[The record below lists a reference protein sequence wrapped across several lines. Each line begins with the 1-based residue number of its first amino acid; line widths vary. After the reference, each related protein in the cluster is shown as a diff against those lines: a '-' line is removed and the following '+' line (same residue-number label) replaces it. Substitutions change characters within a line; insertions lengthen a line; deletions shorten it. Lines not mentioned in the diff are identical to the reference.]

1 MTAPALPDGREV
13 DLHSDDDVAGA
24 AGLDAGHGVKS
35 LSPGT
40 ACLIKAPLLDLDG
53 AKVAEGHA
61 VGASVLLPAAGCD
74 AALEMDLRVARVA
87 QVPQGT
93 GGLVGEGGFLEE
105 ANATGGV
112 LVVGAF
118 EVSLCAADS
127 RESAGAVAVGGQG
140 SGVND
145 CEQGLLAGACLAV
158 VDAGHGGVGQA
169 ECPAWVGGNLTAWA
183 TNTDPNAPY
192 QPVQALLHPEEL
204 WPHLGETSLLLG
216 TRIVPGTLLLSL
228 AVTAAVLYKRHKD
241 GSGRRRKRIA
251 GMAKQKDIEPLMA
264 KAITAKAR
272 SLRPSLKSAKHI
284 DARETGILLGNLQG
298 TRHEVRMGYE
308 DVAVAIMAPRSGKT
322 TSLAIPSIL
331 AAPGPVLLTSNKAAG
346 DAFTATIDAR
356 AAVGRTWSMDP
367 QQIAHAERAMWWNP
381 LSDAKTLDGA
391 GRLAGHFLAASVDA
405 SQQGDFWSKA
415 GSNILSQ
422 LFLAAAL
429 DERPITDVMAWLAFP
444 ADRTP
449 LDILRDHKFAAV
461 AAQLKG
467 TVEGPPETRDGIY
480 ETTCQYAAA
489 LLNSEIAA
497 WVTPQKNVPEFK
509 PSEFVTSKDTLYL
522 LSKDGGGGA
531 SALIAACA
539 DSVMRAAT
547 AQAER
552 AGGRLDPPML
562 AILDEA
568 ANVCKISDLPDLYSH
583 LGSRGII
590 PITILQSYRQ
600 GQKVW
605 GDAGMDAM
613 WSASTIKVIGSGIDD
628 PDFAD
633 KLSRLIGDHDVET
646 TSTST
651 SESGKSTSVSMRQQ
665 RIMAADA
672 IRALPKGTALCFATG
687 MRAAMLDLRPWYLE
701 PGAAELS
708 AASARA
714 SKGITERAI
723 AKATPMQSDFG
734 LAS

>member
-1 MTAPALPDGREV
+1 MPNTSPSSSNDGY
-13 DLHSDDDVAGA
+13 DVAF
-24 AGLDAGHGVKS
+24 K
-35 LSPGT
+35 
-40 ACLIKAPLLDLDG
+40 
-53 AKVAEGHA
+53 
-61 VGASVLLPAAGCD
+61 VLLG
-74 AALEMDLRVARVA
+74 ALAIAVPLSNLAWLCGNFTARITA
-87 QVPQGT
+87 
-93 GGLVGEGGFLEE
+93 
-105 ANATGGV
+105 
-112 LVVGAF
+112 
-118 EVSLCAADS
+118 
-127 RESAGAVAVGGQG
+127 SA
-140 SGVND
+140 
-145 CEQGLLAGACLAV
+145 
-158 VDAGHGGVGQA
+158 
-169 ECPAWVGGNLTAWA
+169 PW
-183 TNTDPNAPY
+183 APY
-192 QPVQALLHPEEL
+192 QPVQALLHPARL
-204 WPHLGETSLLLG
+204 WPQAGQASLLWA
-216 TRIVPGTLLLSL
+216 TRIIPFAVLTAL
-228 AVTAAVLYKRHKD
+228 ALTAAVVWSRHKNA
-241 GSGRRRKRIA
+241 GGGRNKVA
-251 GMAKQKDIEPLMA
+251 AMAKPKDIEPLMA
-264 KAITAKAR
+264 KAITSKAR
-272 SLRPSLKSAKHI
+272 SLRPSLKNAKHI
-284 DARETGILLGNLQG
+284 APADTGILLGNLQG

-331 AAPGPVLLTSNKAAG
+331 AAPGAVLLTSNKAAG
-346 DAFTATIDAR
+346 DAYTATLDAR
-356 AAVGRTWSMDP
+356 ATVGRVWSMDP
-367 QQIAHAERAMWWNP
+367 QQIAHVARQMWWDP
-381 LSDAKTLDGA
+381 LADATTLDGA

-429 DERPITDVMAWLAFP
+429 DERPITDVMTWLAFP

-449 LDILRDHKFAAV
+449 LDILRDHSFTAV
-461 AAQLKG
+461 ASQLKG

-480 ETTCQYAAA
+480 ETARQYAAA

-497 WVTPQKNVPEFK
+497 WVTPQKDVPEFR
-509 PSEFVTSKDTLYL
+509 PAEFVTSADTLYL

-605 GDAGMDAM
+605 SDAGMDAM
-613 WSASTIKVIGSGIDD
+613 WSASTIKIIGSGIDD

-633 KLSRLIGDHDVET
+633 KLSRLIGDHDMET
-646 TSTST
+646 TSTSV
-651 SESGKSTSVSMRQQ
+651 SESGKSTSVSMRQE
-665 RIMAADA
+665 RILPADA

-701 PGAAELS
+701 PGADALA

-714 SKGITERAI
+714 SKAITTRAV
-723 AKATPMQSDFG
+723 AKAAPQQSDFG
-734 LAS
+734 TTA

>member
-1 MTAPALPDGREV
+1 MPNSPSV
-13 DLHSDDDVAGA
+13 S
-24 AGLDAGHGVKS
+24 S
-35 LSPGT
+35 SPGT
-40 ACLIKAPLLDLDG
+40 DLAFKALL
-53 AKVAEGHA
+53 
-61 VGASVLLPAAGCD
+61 
-74 AALEMDLRVARVA
+74 
-87 QVPQGT
+87 GT
-93 GGLVGEGGFLEE
+93 F
-105 ANATGGV
+105 
-112 LVVGAF
+112 
-118 EVSLCAADS
+118 
-127 RESAGAVAVGGQG
+127 AVAVPTA
-140 SGVND
+140 N
-145 CEQGLLAGACLAV
+145 A
-158 VDAGHGGVGQA
+158 
-169 ECPAWVGGNLTAWA
+169 AWLSGNLTARITGEPW
-183 TNTDPNAPY
+183 APY
-192 QPVQALLHPEEL
+192 QPADALLHPGRL
-204 WPHLGETSLLLG
+204 WPGIGETSLLIG
-216 TRIVPGTLLLSL
+216 CRIVPAAFLILL
-228 AVTAAVLYKRHKD
+228 AVIATLCWRQHR
-241 GSGRRRKRIA
+241 GGSSGRKVA
-251 GMAKQKDIEPLMA
+251 GMAKAKDVEPLLA

-272 SLRPSLKSAKHI
+272 SLRPSLKEAKSI
-284 DARETGILLGNLQG
+284 APADTGILLGNLAG
-298 TRHEVRMGYE
+298 TRTEVRMGYE

-331 AAPGPVLLTSNKAAG
+331 TAPGPVLLTSNKAAQ
-346 DAFTATIDAR
+346 DAFTTTVDAR
-356 AAVGRTWSMDP
+356 ATVGRVWTMDP
-367 QQIAHAERAMWWNP
+367 QQIAHAARKMWWNP
-381 LSDAKTLDGA
+381 LDSAKTLDGA

-429 DERPITDVMAWLAFP
+429 DERPITDVMDWLAFP
-444 ADRTP
+444 ANRAP
-449 LDILRDHKFAAV
+449 LDILRDHGFAAV

-480 ETTCQYAAA
+480 ETARQYAAA
-489 LLNSEIAA
+489 LLNTEIAR
-497 WVTPQKNVPEFK
+497 WVTPQEDVPEFR
-509 PSEFVTSKDTLYL
+509 PGDFVTSKDTLYL

-590 PITILQSYRQ
+590 PVTILQSYRQ

-613 WSASTIKVIGSGIDD
+613 WSASTIKVIGAGIDD

-646 TSTST
+646 RSTST
-651 SESGKSTSVSMRQQ
+651 SDSGTSTSISMRQE
-665 RIMAADA
+665 RILPADA
-672 IRALPKGTALCFATG
+672 IRALAKGTALLFATG
-687 MRAAMLDLRPWYLE
+687 MRAAMLDLRPWYQE
-701 PGAAELS
+701 PGADALS

-714 SKGITERAI
+714 SKAITARAI
-723 AKATPMQSDFG
+723 GKHNPQPDDYDTAA
-734 LAS
+734 

>member
-1 MTAPALPDGREV
+1 MSNPSPNSNDGYDMAFKALIGALVIALP
-13 DLHSDDDVAGA
+13 
-24 AGLDAGHGVKS
+24 
-35 LSPGT
+35 LST
-40 ACLIKAPLLDLDG
+40 LAWL
-53 AKVAEGHA
+53 
-61 VGASVLLPAAGCD
+61 
-74 AALEMDLRVARVA
+74 
-87 QVPQGT
+87 
-93 GGLVGEGGFLEE
+93 GG
-105 ANATGGV
+105 NAT
-112 LVVGAF
+112 AWITN
-118 EVSLCAADS
+118 
-127 RESAGAVAVGGQG
+127 
-140 SGVND
+140 SG
-145 CEQGLLAGACLAV
+145 
-158 VDAGHGGVGQA
+158 
-169 ECPAWVGGNLTAWA
+169 PWV
-183 TNTDPNAPY
+183 PY
-192 QPVQALLHPEEL
+192 QPAEALLHPERL
-204 WPHLGETSLLLG
+204 WPPAGETSLLIG
-216 TRIVPGTLLLSL
+216 TRILPAMVLLALSVFRYL
-228 AVTAAVLYKRHKD
+228 WW
-241 GSGRRRKRIA
+241 SRRRGASGKRKRVA
-251 GMAKQKDIEPLMA
+251 GMAQRRDIEPLLA

-272 SLRPSLKSAKHI
+272 SLRPSLKDAKAI
-284 DARETGILLGNLQG
+284 DASDTGVLLGNLQG
-298 TRHEVRMGYE
+298 SRSEVRMGFE

-322 TSLAIPSIL
+322 TCLAIPAIL

-346 DAFTATIDAR
+346 DAYTATLDAR
-356 AAVGRTWSMDP
+356 GEDGRTWSMDP
-367 QQIAHAERAMWWNP
+367 QQIAHATREMWWNP
-381 LSDAKTLDGA
+381 LATAKSLDGA

-429 DERPITDVMAWLAFP
+429 DERPITDVMQWLAFP
-444 ADRTP
+444 ADRRP
-449 LDILRDHKFAAV
+449 LDILRDHGFSAV

-480 ETTCQYAAA
+480 ETARQYASA

-497 WVTPQKNVPEFK
+497 WVTPQKGVAEFK
-509 PSEFVTSKDTLYL
+509 PAEFVTSKDTLYL

-547 AQAER
+547 VQAER

-613 WSASTIKVIGSGIDD
+613 WSASTVKVIGSGIDD

-646 TSTST
+646 KSTSI
-651 SESGKSTSVSMRQQ
+651 SDSGKSTSFSMRQE
-665 RIMAADA
+665 RVLPADA

-701 PGAAELS
+701 PGADSLS
-708 AASARA
+708 ATSAAA
-714 SKGITERAI
+714 SKGITDRAV
-723 AKATPMQSDFG
+723 AKAAPKKTDFG
-734 LAS
+734 KAA

>member
-1 MTAPALPDGREV
+1 MPQPSSTSSTDGYDIAFRV
-13 DLHSDDDVAGA
+13 L
-24 AGLDAGHGVKS
+24 GVVLAIAVP
-35 LSPGT
+35 LS
-40 ACLIKAPLLDLDG
+40 
-53 AKVAEGHA
+53 
-61 VGASVLLPAAGCD
+61 
-74 AALEMDLRVARVA
+74 
-87 QVPQGT
+87 
-93 GGLVGEGGFLEE
+93 
-105 ANATGGV
+105 N
-112 LVVGAF
+112 
-118 EVSLCAADS
+118 
-127 RESAGAVAVGGQG
+127 
-140 SGVND
+140 
-145 CEQGLLAGACLAV
+145 LAWL
-158 VDAGHGGVGQA
+158 
-169 ECPAWVGGNLTAWA
+169 GGNLTAWA
-183 TNTDPNAPY
+183 TDTGPRAPY
-192 QPVQALLHPEEL
+192 QPVQALLRPDQL
-204 WPHLGETSLLLG
+204 WPRLGDTSLLLG
-216 TRIVPGTLLLSL
+216 TRILPGTVLLALGI
-228 AVTAAVLYKRHKD
+228 TAAVLYKRHKD
-241 GSGRRRKRIA
+241 GNGGRRKRVA
-251 GMAKQKDIEPLMA
+251 GMAKQRDIEPLLS

-272 SLRPSLKSAKHI
+272 SLRPSLKDAKRLEPA
-284 DARETGILLGNLQG
+284 DTGILLGNLQG
-298 TRHEVRMGYE
+298 TKHEVRMGYE

-331 AAPGPVLLTSNKAAG
+331 NAPGPVLLTSNKAAG
-346 DAFTATIDAR
+346 DAYTATLDAR

-429 DERPITDVMAWLAFP
+429 DERPITDVMQWLAFP

-449 LDILRDHKFAAV
+449 LDVLRDHGFAAV

-480 ETTCQYAAA
+480 ETARQYAAA

-497 WVTPQKNVPEFK
+497 WVTPQKNVAEFK
-509 PSEFVTSKDTLYL
+509 PSEFVASKDTLYL

-531 SALIAACA
+531 SGLIAACA

-651 SESGKSTSVSMRQQ
+651 SESGKSTSVSMRQE
-665 RIMAADA
+665 RILAADA
-672 IRALPKGTALCFATG
+672 IRALPKGTALAFATG

-701 PGAAELS
+701 PGAGELS
-708 AASARA
+708 AASTRA
-714 SKGITERAI
+714 SKDITERAV
-723 AKATPMQSDFG
+723 AKAAPKQYDFG
-734 LAS
+734 KAA

>member
-1 MTAPALPDGREV
+1 MPPSSNSS
-13 DLHSDDDVAGA
+13 SDAYDIVFR
-24 AGLDAGHGVKS
+24 
-35 LSPGT
+35 
-40 ACLIKAPLLDLDG
+40 LLL
-53 AKVAEGHA
+53 
-61 VGASVLLPAAGCD
+61 
-74 AALEMDLRVARVA
+74 
-87 QVPQGT
+87 
-93 GGLVGEGGFLEE
+93 
-105 ANATGGV
+105 GV
-112 LVVGAF
+112 LGVVVPLSHLAWLSGNI
-118 EVSLCAADS
+118 AAW
-127 RESAGAVAVGGQG
+127 
-140 SGVND
+140 
-145 CEQGLLAGACLAV
+145 LT
-158 VDAGHGGVGQA
+158 VDH
-169 ECPAWVGGNLTAWA
+169 W
-183 TNTDPNAPY
+183 APY
-192 QPVQALLHPEEL
+192 QPTAALLHPDQL
-204 WPHLGETSLLLG
+204 WPQVGETSLLIG
-216 TRIVPGTLLLSL
+216 ARIVPIAALLALG
-228 AVTAAVLYKRHKD
+228 AVTGVLWARHKSR
-241 GSGRRRKRIA
+241 SGGRKKIT
-251 GMAKQKDIEPLMA
+251 GMAKARDIEPLMA
-264 KAITAKAR
+264 KAITTKAR
-272 SLRPSLKSAKHI
+272 SLRPSLKDAKHI
-284 DARETGILLGNLQG
+284 EARDTGILLGNLQG
-298 TRHEVRMGYE
+298 TKHEVRMGYE

-322 TSLAIPSIL
+322 TSLAIPSVL

-346 DAFTATIDAR
+346 DAFTATYDAR
-356 AAVGRTWSMDP
+356 ARVGQVWSMDP
-367 QQIAHAERAMWWNP
+367 QQIAHAAREMWWNP
-381 LSDAKTLDGA
+381 LADAKTLDGA
-391 GRLAGHFLAASVDA
+391 GRLASHFLAASVDA
-405 SQQGDFWSKA
+405 NQQGDFWSKA

-429 DERPITDVMAWLAFP
+429 DERPITDVMQWLAFP
-444 ADRTP
+444 TDRTP
-449 LDILRDHKFAAV
+449 LDILRDHDFAAV

-480 ETTCQYAAA
+480 ETARQYAAA

-497 WVTPQKNVPEFK
+497 WVTAQKDVREFR
-509 PSEFVTSKDTLYL
+509 PAEFVTSTDTLFL

-613 WSASTIKVIGSGIDD
+613 WSASTVKVIGSGIDD

-646 TSTST
+646 TSTSR
-651 SESGKSTSVSMRQQ
+651 SESGKSTSVSMRHE
-665 RIMAADA
+665 RILPADA

-701 PGAAELS
+701 PGAAELT
-708 AASARA
+708 AASKRA
-714 SKGITERAI
+714 SDGITKRAV
-723 AKATPMQSDFG
+723 AKHTPRQTDFG
-734 LAS
+734 TAA

>member
-1 MTAPALPDGREV
+1 MPPSSSSNSSTDGY
-13 DLHSDDDVAGA
+13 DLV
-24 AGLDAGHGVKS
+24 LR
-35 LSPGT
+35 
-40 ACLIKAPLLDLDG
+40 LLL
-53 AKVAEGHA
+53 
-61 VGASVLLPAAGCD
+61 
-74 AALEMDLRVARVA
+74 
-87 QVPQGT
+87 
-93 GGLVGEGGFLEE
+93 
-105 ANATGGV
+105 GV
-112 LVVGAF
+112 LAIVVPLAHFAWLSGNITAYLTGA
-118 EVSLCAADS
+118 D
-127 RESAGAVAVGGQG
+127 
-140 SGVND
+140 
-145 CEQGLLAGACLAV
+145 
-158 VDAGHGGVGQA
+158 
-169 ECPAWVGGNLTAWA
+169 W
-183 TNTDPNAPY
+183 APY
-192 QPVQALLHPEEL
+192 QPTAALLHPEQV
-204 WPHLGETSLLLG
+204 WPGTGETSLLIG
-216 TRIVPGTLLLSL
+216 ARIVPVLLLL
-228 AVTAAVLYKRHKD
+228 ALGAAVGVAWARHKSR
-241 GSGRRRKRIA
+241 SGGRKKKITD
-251 GMAKQKDIEPLMA
+251 MAKARDIEPLMA
-264 KAITAKAR
+264 RAITDKAR
-272 SLRPSLKSAKHI
+272 SLRPSLKDAKNI
-284 DARETGILLGNLQG
+284 DAKDTGILLGNLQG
-298 TRHEVRMGYE
+298 SKHEVRMGFE

-331 AAPGPVLLTSNKAAG
+331 HAPGPVLLTSNKAAG
-346 DAFTATIDAR
+346 DAFTTAYEAR
-356 AAVGRTWSMDP
+356 AKAGQVWTMDP
-367 QQIAHAERAMWWNP
+367 QQIAHAAREMWWNP
-381 LSDAKTLDGA
+381 LASATTLDGA
-391 GRLAGHFLAASVDA
+391 NRLAGHFLAASVDA

-422 LFLAAAL
+422 LLLAAAL
-429 DERPITDVMAWLAFP
+429 DERPITDIMQWLAFP

-449 LDILRDHKFAAV
+449 LDILRDHGFAAV

-480 ETTCQYAAA
+480 ETARQYAAA

-497 WVTPQKNVPEFK
+497 WVTPQKDVPEFQ
-509 PSEFVTSKDTLYL
+509 PAQFVTSTDTLFL

-613 WSASTIKVIGSGIDD
+613 WSASTVKVIGSGIDD

-646 TSTST
+646 TSTSH
-651 SESGKSTSVSMRQQ
+651 SESGKSTSVSMRQE
-665 RIMAADA
+665 RILPADA

-701 PGAAELS
+701 PGADELA

-714 SKGITERAI
+714 SKAITARAI
-723 AKATPMQSDFG
+723 AKHAPQQGDYGT
-734 LAS
+734 AA

>member
-1 MTAPALPDGREV
+1 MPNSPSV
-13 DLHSDDDVAGA
+13 S
-24 AGLDAGHGVKS
+24 S
-35 LSPGT
+35 SPGT
-40 ACLIKAPLLDLDG
+40 DLAFKALLGLFG
-53 AKVAEGHA
+53 VA
-61 VGASVLLPAAGCD
+61 VPAA
-74 AALEMDLRVARVA
+74 
-87 QVPQGT
+87 
-93 GGLVGEGGFLEE
+93 
-105 ANATGGV
+105 N
-112 LVVGAF
+112 
-118 EVSLCAADS
+118 
-127 RESAGAVAVGGQG
+127 
-140 SGVND
+140 
-145 CEQGLLAGACLAV
+145 LA
-158 VDAGHGGVGQA
+158 
-169 ECPAWVGGNLTAWA
+169 WITGNLTHTVSGGSW
-183 TNTDPNAPY
+183 APY
-192 QPVQALLHPEEL
+192 RPADALLHPDRL
-204 WPHLGETSLLLG
+204 WPHLGETSLLIGARIIPAALLIALG
-216 TRIVPGTLLLSL
+216 VICSLYWTRRGGGP
-228 AVTAAVLYKRHKD
+228 
-241 GSGRRRKRIA
+241 GRRKKIT
-251 GMAKQKDIEPLMA
+251 GTAKAKDIEPLLA

-272 SLRPSLKSAKHI
+272 SLRPSLKDAKTI
-284 DARETGILLGNLQG
+284 TPAETGILLGNLQG
-298 TRHEVRMGYE
+298 TRTEVRMGYE

-346 DAFTATIDAR
+346 DAYTATLDAR
-356 AAVGRTWSMDP
+356 TAAGRVWTMDP
-367 QQIAHAERAMWWNP
+367 QQIAHAERRMWWNP
-381 LSDAKTLDGA
+381 LAGAKSLDGA

-422 LFLAAAL
+422 VFLAAAL
-429 DERPITDVMAWLAFP
+429 DERPVTDVMDWLAFP
-444 ADRTP
+444 ANRTP
-449 LDILRDHKFAAV
+449 LDILRDHGFTAV

-480 ETTCQYAAA
+480 ETARQYAAA

-497 WVTPQKNVPEFK
+497 WVTPQKEIPEFR
-509 PSEFVTSKDTLYL
+509 PADFVTGTDTLFL

-605 GDAGMDAM
+605 GDSGMDAM
-613 WSASTIKVIGSGIDD
+613 WSAATIKVIGSGIDD

-633 KLSRLIGDHDVET
+633 KLSRLIGDHDVPT

-651 SESGKSTSVSMRQQ
+651 SESGRSTSVSMRQE
-665 RIMAADA
+665 RILPADA
-672 IRALPKGTALCFATG
+672 IRALPKGTALLFATG
-687 MRAAMLDLRPWYLE
+687 MRAAMLDLRPWYTE
-701 PGAAELS
+701 PGADRLA
-708 AASARA
+708 AASALA
-714 SKGITERAI
+714 SKAITARAV
-723 AKATPMQSDFG
+723 AKHAPSPPVPGQD
-734 LAS
+734 A

>member
-1 MTAPALPDGREV
+1 MRSAPSSSSDGYDIALKV
-13 DLHSDDDVAGA
+13 
-24 AGLDAGHGVKS
+24 
-35 LSPGT
+35 
-40 ACLIKAPLLDLDG
+40 LLG
-53 AKVAEGHA
+53 GFA
-61 VGASVLLPAAGCD
+61 VGLPLASIAW
-74 AALEMDLRVARVA
+74 
-87 QVPQGT
+87 
-93 GGLVGEGGFLEE
+93 
-105 ANATGGV
+105 
-112 LVVGAF
+112 
-118 EVSLCAADS
+118 
-127 RESAGAVAVGGQG
+127 
-140 SGVND
+140 
-145 CEQGLLAGACLAV
+145 LA
-158 VDAGHGGVGQA
+158 
-169 ECPAWVGGNLTAWA
+169 GNLTAWA
-183 TNTDPNAPY
+183 TGTGPWAPY
-192 QPVQALLHPEEL
+192 RPADALLRPEQL
-204 WPHLGETSLLLG
+204 WPQAGETSLLLT
-216 TRIVPGTLLLSL
+216 TRVIPVLVTLLLAAAGG
-228 AVTAAVLYKRHKD
+228 AVWLRYKNRGGGGKKKVD
-241 GSGRRRKRIA
+241 
-251 GMAKQKDIEPLMA
+251 GMAKARDIEPLLA
-264 KAITAKAR
+264 KAIESKAR
-272 SLRPSLKSAKHI
+272 SLRPSLKAAKHI
-284 DARETGILLGNLQG
+284 EPRDAGVLLGNLAG
-298 TRHEVRMGYE
+298 TRHEVRMGFE

-346 DAFTATIDAR
+346 DAYTACLDAR
-356 AAVGRTWSMDP
+356 AAVGRVWSMDP
-367 QQIAHAERAMWWNP
+367 QQIAHAERTMWWNP
-381 LSDAKTLDGA
+381 LADAKTLDGA

-422 LFLAAAL
+422 LLLAAAL
-429 DERPITDVMAWLAFP
+429 DERPITDIMQWLAFP

-449 LDILRDHKFAAV
+449 LDILRDHGFAAV

-480 ETTCQYAAA
+480 ETARQYAAA

-497 WVTPQKNVPEFK
+497 WVTPQKDVPEFR
-509 PSEFVTSKDTLYL
+509 PADFVTSTDTLFL

-613 WSASTIKVIGSGIDD
+613 WSAATVKVIGSGIDD

-633 KLSRLIGDHDVET
+633 KLSRMIGDHDVET
-646 TSTST
+646 TSTSV
-651 SESGKSTSVSMRQQ
+651 SESGKSTSISMRQE
-665 RIMAADA
+665 RILPADA
-672 IRALPKGTALCFATG
+672 IRALPKGSALCLATG
-687 MRAAMLDLRPWYLE
+687 MRVAMLDLRPWYAE
-701 PGAAELS
+701 PGADELA

-714 SKGITERAI
+714 SQAITARAVAKQRPSKG
-723 AKATPMQSDFG
+723 DFEQ
-734 LAS
+734 AA

>member
-1 MTAPALPDGREV
+1 MPNASPASSNGDGY
-13 DLHSDDDVAGA
+13 DLAF
-24 AGLDAGHGVKS
+24 K
-35 LSPGT
+35 
-40 ACLIKAPLLDLDG
+40 
-53 AKVAEGHA
+53 
-61 VGASVLLPAAGCD
+61 VLLGILAIA
-74 AALEMDLRVARVA
+74 
-87 QVPQGT
+87 VPLSN
-93 GGLVGEGGFLEE
+93 LVWL
-105 ANATGGV
+105 T
-112 LVVGAF
+112 
-118 EVSLCAADS
+118 
-127 RESAGAVAVGGQG
+127 
-140 SGVND
+140 
-145 CEQGLLAGACLAV
+145 
-158 VDAGHGGVGQA
+158 
-169 ECPAWVGGNLTAWA
+169 GNLTARITGSGPW
-183 TNTDPNAPY
+183 APY
-192 QPVQALLHPEEL
+192 QPTTALLHPDRL
-204 WPHLGETSLLLG
+204 WPTAGATSLLIG
-216 TRIVPGTLLLSL
+216 ARIIPTTILIAL
-228 AVTAAVLYKRHKD
+228 AVTAAVVWSPRKD
-241 GSGRRRKRIA
+241 SAGGRKKKTA
-251 GMAKQKDIEPLMA
+251 GMAKAKDIEPLMA
-264 KAITAKAR
+264 KAITDKAR
-272 SLRPSLKSAKHI
+272 SLRPSLKSTKHI
-284 DARETGILLGNLQG
+284 DASDTGILLGNLQG
-298 TRHEVRMGYE
+298 SRHEVRMGYE

-331 AAPGPVLLTSNKAAG
+331 NAPGPVLLTSNKAAG
-346 DAFTATIDAR
+346 DAYTTTLDAR
-356 AAVGRTWSMDP
+356 AAAGRVWSMDP

-381 LSDAKTLDGA
+381 LADAKTLDGA

-429 DERPITDVMAWLAFP
+429 DERPITDVMQWLAFP

-449 LDILRDHKFAAV
+449 LDILRDHGFTAV

-480 ETTCQYAAA
+480 ETARQYAAA
-489 LLNSEIAA
+489 LLNSEIAR
-497 WVTPQKNVPEFK
+497 WVTPQTDIPEFR
-509 PSEFVTSKDTLYL
+509 PPQFVGSADTLYL

-613 WSASTIKVIGSGIDD
+613 WSASTVKVIGSGIDD

-633 KLSRLIGDHDVET
+633 KLSRLIGDHDVQT

-651 SESGKSTSVSMRQQ
+651 SDSGKSTSVSMRQE
-665 RIMAADA
+665 RILPADA
-672 IRALPKGTALCFATG
+672 IRALPKGTALLFATG

-701 PGAAELS
+701 PGADELS

-714 SKGITERAI
+714 SKAITARAI
-723 AKATPMQSDFG
+723 AKHAPQQGDYGT
-734 LAS
+734 AA

>member
-1 MTAPALPDGREV
+1 MPQPSSTQATDGYDIAFR
-13 DLHSDDDVAGA
+13 
-24 AGLDAGHGVKS
+24 
-35 LSPGT
+35 
-40 ACLIKAPLLDLDG
+40 
-53 AKVAEGHA
+53 
-61 VGASVLLPAAGCD
+61 VLLG
-74 AALEMDLRVARVA
+74 ALTVV
-87 QVPQGT
+87 VPLST
-93 GGLVGEGGFLEE
+93 LAWLGGNF
-105 ANATGGV
+105 T
-112 LVVGAF
+112 
-118 EVSLCAADS
+118 
-127 RESAGAVAVGGQG
+127 
-140 SGVND
+140 
-145 CEQGLLAGACLAV
+145 
-158 VDAGHGGVGQA
+158 
-169 ECPAWVGGNLTAWA
+169 AWVTNSGPWA
-183 TNTDPNAPY
+183 SY
-192 QPVQALLHPEEL
+192 QPVDALLHPTRL
-204 WPHLGETSLLLG
+204 WPAAGETSLLIG
-216 TRIVPGTLLLSL
+216 ARIMPVAVLTGL
-228 AVTAAVLYKRHKD
+228 AVAAAVVWSRQN
-241 GSGRRRKRIA
+241 GSGGRKKRIA
-251 GMAKQKDIEPLMA
+251 GMAKHKDIEPLMA

-272 SLRPSLKSAKHI
+272 SLRPSLKGAKHI
-284 DARETGILLGNLQG
+284 EARDTGILLGNLQG
-298 TRHEVRMGYE
+298 TRLEVRMGYE

-331 AAPGPVLLTSNKAAG
+331 NAPGPVILTSNKAAG
-346 DAFTATIDAR
+346 DAYTATLDAR
-356 AAVGRTWSMDP
+356 QEAGRTWSMDP
-367 QQIAHAERAMWWNP
+367 QQIAHAAREMWWNP
-381 LSDAKTLDGA
+381 LADAKTLDGA
-391 GRLAGHFLAASVDA
+391 GRLARHFLAASVDA

-429 DERPITDVMAWLAFP
+429 DERPITDVMQWLAFP

-449 LDILRDHKFAAV
+449 LDILRDHGFTAV

-480 ETTCQYAAA
+480 ETARQYAAA

-497 WVTPQKNVPEFK
+497 WVTPQKDVPEFR
-509 PSEFVTSKDTLYL
+509 PSEFVTSKDSLYL

-646 TSTST
+646 KSTST
-651 SESGKSTSVSMRQQ
+651 SDSGTSTSISMRQE
-665 RIMAADA
+665 RILAADA
-672 IRALPKGTALCFATG
+672 IRALPKGTAICLATG

-701 PGAAELS
+701 PGAGEL
-708 AASARA
+708 ATASKRA
-714 SKGITERAI
+714 SDSITQRAV
-723 AKATPMQSDFG
+723 AKAAPKRSDFKK
-734 LAS
+734 AA

>member
-1 MTAPALPDGREV
+1 MPPTSANNSDGYDIAFR
-13 DLHSDDDVAGA
+13 L
-24 AGLDAGHGVKS
+24 LMGVLAVVVP
-35 LSPGT
+35 LSHLAWLSGNIT
-40 ACLIKAPLLDLDG
+40 ACLT
-53 AKVAEGHA
+53 GHPW
-61 VGASVLLPAAGCD
+61 AS
-74 AALEMDLRVARVA
+74 
-87 QVPQGT
+87 
-93 GGLVGEGGFLEE
+93 
-105 ANATGGV
+105 
-112 LVVGAF
+112 
-118 EVSLCAADS
+118 
-127 RESAGAVAVGGQG
+127 
-140 SGVND
+140 
-145 CEQGLLAGACLAV
+145 
-158 VDAGHGGVGQA
+158 
-169 ECPAWVGGNLTAWA
+169 
-183 TNTDPNAPY
+183 Y
-192 QPVQALLHPEEL
+192 QPTTALLHPDQL
-204 WPHLGETSLLLG
+204 WPTVGETSLLIGARIIPVTVLLALG
-216 TRIVPGTLLLSL
+216 ATAGLLW
-228 AVTAAVLYKRHKD
+228 ARHKSN
-241 GSGRRRKRIA
+241 GGGRKKKIT
-251 GMAKQKDIEPLMA
+251 GMAKPKDIEPLMA
-264 KAITAKAR
+264 KAITDKAR
-272 SLRPSLKSAKHI
+272 SLRPSLKTAKHI
-284 DARETGILLGNLQG
+284 DARDTGILLGNLQG

-331 AAPGPVLLTSNKAAG
+331 NAPGPVLLTSNKAAG
-346 DAFTATIDAR
+346 DAYTATLDAR
-356 AAVGRTWSMDP
+356 AAVGRVWSMDP
-367 QQIAHAERAMWWNP
+367 QQIAHAAREMWWNP
-381 LSDAKTLDGA
+381 LADAKTLDGA

-429 DERPITDVMAWLAFP
+429 DDRPITDVMQWLAFP

-449 LDILRDHKFAAV
+449 LDILRDHDFTAV

-480 ETTCQYAAA
+480 ETARQYAAA

-497 WVTPQKNVPEFK
+497 WVTPQKDVPEFR
-509 PSEFVTSKDTLYL
+509 PSEFVTSTNTLYL

-613 WSASTIKVIGSGIDD
+613 WSAATVKVIGSGIDD

-651 SESGKSTSVSMRQQ
+651 SESGKSTSVSMRQE
-665 RIMAADA
+665 RILPADA
-672 IRALPKGTALCFATG
+672 IRALPKGTALVFATG
-687 MRAAMLDLRPWYLE
+687 MRAAMLALRPWYLE
-701 PGAAELS
+701 SGAGELA

-714 SKGITERAI
+714 SKAITDRAV
-723 AKATPMQSDFG
+723 AKHAPLQSDYRQ
-734 LAS
+734 AA

>member
-1 MTAPALPDGREV
+1 MPQSPSAPGGSTDGYDIAFR
-13 DLHSDDDVAGA
+13 
-24 AGLDAGHGVKS
+24 
-35 LSPGT
+35 
-40 ACLIKAPLLDLDG
+40 
-53 AKVAEGHA
+53 
-61 VGASVLLPAAGCD
+61 VLLVVLAMTVPLS
-74 AALEMDLRVARVA
+74 AL
-87 QVPQGT
+87 
-93 GGLVGEGGFLEE
+93 
-105 ANATGGV
+105 
-112 LVVGAF
+112 
-118 EVSLCAADS
+118 
-127 RESAGAVAVGGQG
+127 
-140 SGVND
+140 
-145 CEQGLLAGACLAV
+145 
-158 VDAGHGGVGQA
+158 
-169 ECPAWVGGNLTAWA
+169 AWLGGNITAYV
-183 TNTDPNAPY
+183 TDSGPWVDY
-192 QPVQALLHPEEL
+192 QPVQALLNPERL
-204 WPHLGETSLLLG
+204 WPRVGETSLPIG
-216 TRIVPGTLLLSL
+216 ARIVPAATLLAL
-228 AVTAAVLYKRHKD
+228 AVLGAVLWSRHR
-241 GSGRRRKRIA
+241 GGAGGRRKKVS
-251 GMAKQKDIEPLMA
+251 GMAKQKDIEPLLS
-264 KAITAKAR
+264 KSITAKAR
-272 SLRPSLKSAKHI
+272 SLRPSLKNAKTVEAK
-284 DARETGILLGNLQG
+284 DTGILLGNLQG

-331 AAPGPVLLTSNKAAG
+331 GAPGPVLLTSNKAAG
-346 DAFTATIDAR
+346 DAYTATLEAR
-356 AAVGRTWSMDP
+356 AKVGRTWSMDP
-367 QQIAHAERAMWWNP
+367 QQIAHAKREMWWNP
-381 LSDAKTLDGA
+381 LTDARTLDGA

-429 DERPITDVMAWLAFP
+429 DERPITDVMQWLAFP
-444 ADRTP
+444 ADRAP
-449 LDILRDHKFAAV
+449 LDILRDHGFAAV

-480 ETTCQYAAA
+480 ETARQYAAT

-497 WVTPQKNVPEFK
+497 WVTPQKNIAESRPAD
-509 PSEFVTSKDTLYL
+509 FVTSRDTLYL

-552 AGGRLDPPML
+552 AGGRLDPLML

-646 TSTST
+646 KSTST
-651 SESGKSTSVSMRQQ
+651 SESGKSTSISMRQE
-665 RIMAADA
+665 RMLPADA

-701 PGAAELS
+701 PDADELS
-708 AASARA
+708 TASARA
-714 SKGITERAI
+714 SKAITTRAV
-723 AKATPMQSDFG
+723 AKAAPKQTDFG
-734 LAS
+734 TAA

>member
-1 MTAPALPDGREV
+1 MRSAPSTSSDGYDIALKV
-13 DLHSDDDVAGA
+13 LLA
-24 AGLDAGHGVKS
+24 AL
-35 LSPGT
+35 
-40 ACLIKAPLLDLDG
+40 
-53 AKVAEGHA
+53 A
-61 VGASVLLPAAGCD
+61 VGLPAA
-74 AALEMDLRVARVA
+74 
-87 QVPQGT
+87 
-93 GGLVGEGGFLEE
+93 
-105 ANATGGV
+105 
-112 LVVGAF
+112 
-118 EVSLCAADS
+118 SI
-127 RESAGAVAVGGQG
+127 
-140 SGVND
+140 
-145 CEQGLLAGACLAV
+145 
-158 VDAGHGGVGQA
+158 
-169 ECPAWVGGNLTAWA
+169 AWLSSNIAAWA
-183 TNTDPNAPY
+183 TGTGPWVPY
-192 QPVQALLHPEEL
+192 RPGDALLRPETL
-204 WPHLGETSLLLG
+204 WPTAGETSLLLT
-216 TRIVPGTLLLSL
+216 TRIIPVLLTLLL
-228 AVTAAVLYKRHKD
+228 AAAAGFLWLRFKNRT
-241 GSGRRRKRIA
+241 SGGRKKTVD
-251 GMAKQKDIEPLMA
+251 GMATARDIQPLLA
-264 KAITAKAR
+264 KAVEAKAR
-272 SLRPSLKSAKHI
+272 SLRPSLRNSKHI
-284 DARETGILLGNLQG
+284 EPRDAGVLVGNLAG
-298 TRHEVRMGYE
+298 TRHEVRMGFE

-346 DAFTATIDAR
+346 DAYTACFDAR
-356 AAVGRTWSMDP
+356 CRVGRVWSMDP
-367 QQIAHAERAMWWNP
+367 QQIAHAERTMWWNP

-415 GSNILSQ
+415 GSNILAQ

-429 DERPITDVMAWLAFP
+429 DERPITDVMGWLAFP

-449 LDILRDHKFAAV
+449 LDILRDHRFTAV
-461 AAQLKG
+461 ASQLKG

-480 ETTCQYAAA
+480 ETARQYAAA
-489 LLNSEIAA
+489 LLNQDIAA
-497 WVTPQKNVPEFK
+497 WVTPQENVAEFR
-509 PSEFVTSKDTLYL
+509 PADFVNSTDSLFL

-613 WSASTIKVIGSGIDD
+613 WSAATVKIIGSGIDD

-633 KLSRLIGDHDVET
+633 KLSRMVGDHDVET

-651 SESGKSTSVSMRQQ
+651 SESGKSTSVSMRQE
-665 RIMAADA
+665 RILPADA
-672 IRALPKGTALCFATG
+672 IRALPKGSALCLATG
-687 MRAAMLDLRPWYLE
+687 MRVAMLDLRPWYAE
-701 PGAAELS
+701 PGADELG

-714 SKGITERAI
+714 SKAITARAV
-723 AKATPMQSDFG
+723 AKQQPSQSDFDQV
-734 LAS
+734 A